1 MKNKEKVKIREK
13 EEKIVSKKIRKGDKV
28 LVLSGNERG
37 KTGTVLQ
44 VLRTHAIIQ
53 GLNVRKK
60 CVKPSEANP
69 KGNIVPLEAPIH
81 ISNLRPCIE
90 DGTPVKLKVR
100 SDEHGNRAFYYK
112 IDGQD
117 VLYRTIKK

>member
-1 MKNKEKVKIREK
+1 
-13 EEKIVSKKIRKGDKV
+13 VSKKIRKGDKV

-44 VLRTHAIIQ
+44 ILGSHAIIQ

-81 ISNLRPCIE
+81 IAKLRNCIE

-100 SDEHGNRAFYYK
+100 SDEHGKAFYYK